1 MHERFYEDL
10 EKEPKV
16 SQKVSRK
23 VSRKGAERRQAIL
36 SIIIENPLV
45 TQTEIM
51 EKLNLSR
58 KQVQWIMQDLQNDGM
73 IVREGTNRKGRW
85 VVKR

>member
-1 MHERFYEDL
+1 M
-10 EKEPKV
+10 
-16 SQKVSRK
+16 
-23 VSRKGAERRQAIL
+23 

-85 VVKR
+85 IVKA